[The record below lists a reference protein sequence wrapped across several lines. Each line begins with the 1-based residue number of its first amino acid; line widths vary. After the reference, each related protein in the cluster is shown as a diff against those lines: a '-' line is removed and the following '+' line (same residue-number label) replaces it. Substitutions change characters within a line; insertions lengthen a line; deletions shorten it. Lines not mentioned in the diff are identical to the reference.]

1 MIDWYYWALFQHH
14 TIMIKWQNSSV
25 AVYLVEFYVKG
36 LEQVEHMIF
45 VKADLMQSA
54 EFYFH
59 SLSAEFFIEAR

>member
-1 MIDWYYWALFQHH
+1 
-14 TIMIKWQNSSV
+14 MIKWQNSSV

-54 EFYFH
+54 EFYLH